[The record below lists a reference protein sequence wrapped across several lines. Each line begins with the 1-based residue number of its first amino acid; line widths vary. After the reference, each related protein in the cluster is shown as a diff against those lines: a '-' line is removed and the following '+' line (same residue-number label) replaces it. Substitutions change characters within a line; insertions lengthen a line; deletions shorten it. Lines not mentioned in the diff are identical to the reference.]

1 MQRLFHIMEVSEQDL
16 EDAQRFLNE
25 LLESTRKEAIL
36 QIITNLRAAKCQSS
50 LTLRHLENL
59 LKEGNEYESLAI
71 SPNKSVPVGSDS
83 PSLDESPHEVRI
95 AQVKSKSRAK

>member
-1 MQRLFHIMEVSEQDL
+1 MEVSEEDL

-25 LLESTRKEAIL
+25 LLETTRKEAIL

-59 LKEGNEYESLAI
+59 LKEGNEYNSI
-71 SPNKSVPVGSDS
+71 SASRSIIGFSDS
-83 PSLDESPHEVRI
+83 TSRADSPHEVRI
-95 AQVKSKSRAK
+95 AQVKPRPK

>member
-1 MQRLFHIMEVSEQDL
+1 MEVSEQDL

-25 LLESTRKEAIL
+25 LLETTRKEAIL

-59 LKEGNEYESLAI
+59 LKEGNEYESMSANRSLP
-71 SPNKSVPVGSDS
+71 SGLSDF
-83 PSLDESPHEVRI
+83 PSRDESPHEVRI
-95 AQVKSKSRAK
+95 AQVKTKARPK